1 MRVRI
6 TQRFDN
12 VESISHGAT
21 RELCPASVSDQQPN
35 SPPCPGA
42 VITCRE
48 VTGMDSSYPPE
59 CLLSRV
65 PSMAMLKRGERR
77 VLLAKR
83 GKKKEKKKVPD
94 EEGRQQCGQQEP
106 PSSLPT
112 SCLPPR
118 GFYLQTFLLEGEEM
132 DYIKKMH

>member
-21 RELCPASVSDQQPN
+21 RELCPASVSDRQPN

-42 VITCRE
+42 VITRRE

-59 CLLSRV
+59 LFAFSSALHGYV
-65 PSMAMLKRGERR
+65 KERR
-77 VLLAKR
+77 EMGFISKEG
-83 GKKKEKKKVPD
+83 GKKKRCLMKR
-94 EEGRQQCGQQEP
+94 EG
-106 PSSLPT
+106 SSVASKNP
-112 SCLPPR
+112 
-118 GFYLQTFLLEGEEM
+118 
-132 DYIKKMH
+132 

>member
-1 MRVRI
+1 MPRGSNYMQRSHRDGLQLPTRV
-6 TQRFDN
+6 FAF
-12 VESISHGAT
+12 SSALHGY
-21 RELCPASVSDQQPN
+21 V
-35 SPPCPGA
+35 
-42 VITCRE
+42 
-48 VTGMDSSYPPE
+48 
-59 CLLSRV
+59 
-65 PSMAMLKRGERR
+65 KERR
-77 VLLAKR
+77 EMGFISKE
-83 GKKKEKKKVPD
+83 GEKKEKKKVPD